1 MSSML
6 AYFQAPVHPGAHMY
20 RHSEMDSQQP
30 YPSNGYSPYLIDYPG
45 FSADADHAENLDDEA
60 QYSRLPPGTR
70 PRPSLLPSPFSHQYS
85 WSDWPSE
92 APINVYQAYS
102 EPSSQQHTSPLPHS
116 PHAAEVQL
124 LQYSF
129 ENQQAVLSKFYPAGQ
144 EFEETAPNRVSSPFH
159 YEDSAYTQQPFLA
172 SIPSFQVEQGPT
184 QSNHWTN
191 IQPRYHA
198 AHQPIPPEK
207 RSSYSELAPNL
218 SFMNNN
224 NQAWP
229 PLVRQETIQT
239 QDHRIPKSTSDDII
253 PRTCATP
260 SRDIKKNPYAFR
272 LNGPP
277 LTSIGR
283 KMQTPQPTPSD
294 YPVVVDTTAV
304 PTTSTTTKTKSSRS
318 INEPRRPS
326 LACTFCRERKIAC
339 GRPPDGSPDPTCK

>member
-1 MSSML
+1 MSSTL

-20 RHSEMDSQQP
+20 RHPEMDSQQP
-30 YPSNGYSPYLIDYPG
+30 YPSNGYSPYLIDHPG
-45 FSADADHAENLDDEA
+45 FSADADHAGNLYDEA
-60 QYSRLPPGTR
+60 QYSRLPPG
-70 PRPSLLPSPFSHQYS
+70 PRPSEYEGAGGVVGPSLPPSQFSHQYS

-92 APINVYQAYS
+92 APVNVYQAYS
-102 EPSSQQHTSPLPHS
+102 EPSSQQHTTSLPHS
-116 PHAAEVQL
+116 PHAAE
-124 LQYSF
+124 
-129 ENQQAVLSKFYPAGQ
+129 SKFYPAAQ
-144 EFEETAPNRVSSPFH
+144 EFEETTPNRVSSPFH

-172 SIPSFQVEQGPT
+172 SMPSFRVEQGST

-218 SFMNNN
+218 SFMNN
-224 NQAWP
+224 QARP

-260 SRDIKKNPYAFR
+260 SRDIKKNPYALG

-283 KMQTPQPTPSD
+283 KMQTPQPAPSD
-294 YPVVVDTTAV
+294 YPAVVDTTAV